1 MVAESIPGSAE
12 NVKEMI
18 VSYPTTAGVG
28 KYYMVRG
35 RMFVRISSNC
45 LALFLIWP

>member
-1 MVAESIPGSAE
+1 MVTESIPGSAE
-12 NVKEMI
+12 TVKEVT

-28 KYYMVRG
+28 KFYMVRG
-35 RMFVRISSNC
+35 RMFVRIYSNC